1 MLSLIINLLAAV
13 LGCGICAWILW
24 RPLKQENRR
33 FPVESS
39 TPVEHDDD

>member
-1 MLSLIINLLAAV
+1 MLSFILNLLAAV

-24 RPLKQENRR
+24 RPLKQDQR
-33 FPVESS
+33 FPIESS